1 MMNIVIPIAGKSS
14 SFSHNGVN
22 TPKPYLMIKGKS
34 MVQRAYE
41 SLNLDKYADTV
52 IFIALEEHR
61 EKYDVD
67 NLISSFCSKAKV
79 KYLHKVTEGPA
90 ETLYKAKGLV
100 NDGAPLL
107 QTNVDQVLEWDSE
120 RFINFIKEEDPDAAL
135 VSINVV
141 DPNYSFAK
149 YDHNRVAVEVREKE
163 IISNDGLIGTH
174 YWKHAGD
181 YFASFQKTREKD
193 IRYNNEYHISLTF
206 NQLIEAGKIVK
217 DYKLK
222 QSEKQNVL
230 SDIPSLK
237 EYEDKL

>member
-1 MMNIVIPIAGKSS
+1 MNIVIPMAGRSS
-14 SFSHNGVN
+14 SFSDNGID

-52 IFIALEEHR
+52 VFIALEEHR
-61 EKYDVD
+61 KKYDVD
-67 NLISSFCSKAKV
+67 NLISSFCSKAKII
-79 KYLHKVTEGPA
+79 YLHKVTEGPA
-90 ETLYKAKGLV
+90 DTLYKAKGLV
-100 NDGAPLL
+100 DNGTPLL

-135 VSINVV
+135 VTINVV
-141 DPNYSFAK
+141 DPHYSFAK
-149 YDHNRVAVEVREKE
+149 YDHKRVAIQVTEKE

-181 YFASFQKTREKD
+181 YFASFEKTKVKD
-193 IRYNNEYHISLTF
+193 IRYNDEFYVSLTF
-206 NQLIEAGKIVK
+206 NELIQAGKIVK

-222 QSEKQNVL
+222 QSEKQNVVG
-230 SDIPSLK
+230 DIPSLK
-237 EYEDKL
+237 EYEDRL